1 MLAPLLCGS
10 PVSAQAA
17 DQARIDAAAQNFMTG
32 NAVPGLAIGFVTP
45 EGSHQSFYGVA
56 SPKTGAK
63 VDEQTLF
70 ELGSVSK
77 TFTVTLA
84 AYAAETGA
92 LRWDEPASELVS
104 ELKGSH
110 LDAVSLLNLA
120 THTTGGMPLQ
130 LPDAV
135 KTDADLTP
143 YYRSWTP
150 AAAPGSIRTYSNPSI
165 GLLGVATARALHGK
179 FADLMQD
186 SVLTPLGLTHTFY
199 HVPEAWQA
207 RYAEGTTRDGRPIR
221 LAGAPLATEA
231 YGVRTTAGDL
241 LRFVEAH
248 LGVIDTSPVLR
259 RALFATH
266 KGYFK
271 AGPMT
276 QALIW
281 EWYRL
286 PVSADD
292 FVEGNSDDMALKPQ
306 PVTRLDPPQPPPD
319 DALVTKTGATNG
331 FGAYLAFIPERRIG
345 LVLLA
350 NRNTPTAERLKLAEE
365 VLAALGV
372 AGVAEPATAPAR

>member
-1 MLAPLLCGS
+1 MIWGS
-10 PVSAQAA
+10 SVTAQAA
-17 DQARIDAAAQNFMTG
+17 DQVRIDAAAQLFVTG
-32 NAVPGLAIGFVTP
+32 NDVPGLAIGFVTP
-45 EGSHQSFYGVA
+45 DTSHVSFYGVA
-56 SPKTGAK
+56 SRNTGEK

-77 TFTVTLA
+77 TFTVALA

-92 LRWDEPASELVS
+92 LRWDEPASELIP

-130 LPDAV
+130 LPDDV
-135 KTDADLTP
+135 RTDADLTA

-150 AAAPGSIRTYSNPSI
+150 AAAPGSVRTYSNPSI
-165 GLLGVATARALHGK
+165 GLLGIATARALHGN
-179 FADLMQD
+179 FADLMRD
-186 SVLTPLGLTHTFY
+186 RVLTPLGLTHTFY
-199 HVPEAWQA
+199 HVPPPWQA
-207 RYAEGTTRDGRPIR
+207 HYAEGTTRGGRPIR
-221 LAGAPLATEA
+221 LAEAPLAAEA

-241 LRFVEAH
+241 LRFLQAQ
-248 LGVIDTSPVLR
+248 LGLIETSPLLR
-259 RALFATH
+259 RALLDTH
-266 KGYFK
+266 TGYFK

-276 QALIW
+276 QGLIW

-286 PVSADD
+286 PVSAAD
-292 FVEGNSDDMALKPQ
+292 FAAGNSDDMALKPQ

-331 FGAYLAFIPERRIG
+331 FGAYLAFIPGRRIG

-350 NRNTPTAERLKLAEE
+350 NRNTPTAARLKLAEE

-372 AGVAEPATAPAR
+372 AGVAEALTETGR